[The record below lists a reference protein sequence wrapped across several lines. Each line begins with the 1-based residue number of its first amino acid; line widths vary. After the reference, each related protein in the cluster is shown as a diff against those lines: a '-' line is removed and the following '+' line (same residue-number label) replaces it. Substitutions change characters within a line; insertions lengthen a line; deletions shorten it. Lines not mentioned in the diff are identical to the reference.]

1 MVASDETGV
10 RIEGTNSYHWVFR
23 CEEAVVHHAA
33 PTRGACV
40 VHEIMDGHRPAVWLS
55 DRYSA
60 QQGHADRQ
68 QTCLA
73 HLARDVAYA
82 LAGDDTLALRLFDG
96 AFALARTIT
105 TLAPSTIAPKL
116 ERRPRTPATC
126 AWLQNRIEATFAAR
140 VDAHNNAASATCL
153 QRKNTNTA
161 LCGPPSEAG
170 AP

>member
-1 MVASDETGV
+1 MSAAPTGRTHGCNPTDRHHNFACTARPV
-10 RIEGTNSYHWVFR
+10 HTWVFR

-73 HLARDVAYA
+73 HLARVCRLRSRRRRRHPRPAAEPVARRSFRPGTNHHHVGA
-82 LAGDDTLALRLFDG
+82 LHGDHQAPQAGALPR
-96 AFALARTIT
+96 RY
-105 TLAPSTIAPKL
+105 P
-116 ERRPRTPATC
+116 RRPGHLRPG
-126 AWLQNRIEATFAAR
+126 AR
-140 VDAHNNAASATCL
+140 HLEPDAP
-153 QRKNTNTA
+153 R
-161 LCGPPSEAG
+161 P
-170 AP
+170 